1 MKCLAIKWKELTR
14 TAPAVVVRHLWN
26 FGSCVAVKGV
36 VLISCVCCRLV
47 CLFLRDQW
55 VMLSCCT
62 NCGHLLCWWTCC
74 VEWNV
79 WSDVTDSYHPD
90 ACAPN
95 HHWPTWGLKSWRP
108 TLHVIFPSSSACQ
121 FIIIMLILY
130 YALDKPRV
138 ISSSLCCK
146 CCKEHV
152 SCVCSGATVEVVL
165 TDNINQEMFRTNAMQ
180 FAFSDFP
187 EALMVL
193 MKYCWHTGNNL
204 FSVDIHST
212 NQCVSIHTNSAPCY
226 STVSGQIATA
236 IIRLWS

>member
-90 ACAPN
+90 ACAQTGERHLSMSTLQWRPS
-95 HHWPTWGLKSWRP
+95 WPTNRRETFIYLYLTMEAFMTHKQERDIYLCLPYNGGLHDPQTGERNLSIYTSWWRA
-108 TLHVIFPSSSACQ
+108 S
-121 FIIIMLILY
+121 
-130 YALDKPRV
+130 
-138 ISSSLCCK
+138 
-146 CCKEHV
+146 
-152 SCVCSGATVEVVL
+152 
-165 TDNINQEMFRTNAMQ
+165 
-180 FAFSDFP
+180 
-187 EALMVL
+187 
-193 MKYCWHTGNNL
+193 
-204 FSVDIHST
+204 
-212 NQCVSIHTNSAPCY
+212 
-226 STVSGQIATA
+226 
-236 IIRLWS
+236 